1 MPEPILDAV
10 EQKVGYFLV
19 AGLTQRD
26 RQPFLTTTNLEAS
39 INLAPQTAFGLW
51 EEAGEPREKP
61 LRWGEYAIHKGPKEM
76 VDLNPRPG
84 NSATFS
90 LCWPLLVFKM
100 I

>member
-39 INLAPQTAFGLW
+39 INLAPQTACLW
-51 EEAGEPREKP
+51 AVGVS
-61 LRWGEYAIHKGPKEM
+61 WGTKRK
-76 VDLNPRPG
+76 
-84 NSATFS
+84 ATQMGRK
-90 LCWPLLVFKM
+90 CNT
-100 I
+100 